1 MYKNNENKID
11 LIFVHDLKDITNI
24 NKLYHSNEIE
34 SLKLFKNLNH
44 LLYLILQKI
53 VMVNQLEKVK
63 HQDLINYNFQDYF
76 MSVDCVH
83 YGYCFNEFSSKI
95 NPQNLKDIKECKAFY
110 IQLNYSNNCKNE
122 FRKIF

>member
-44 LLYLILQKI
+44 LLHLILQKI
-53 VMVNQLEKVK
+53 VMVNQLESKT
-63 HQDLINYNFQDYF
+63 
-76 MSVDCVH
+76 SR
-83 YGYCFNEFSSKI
+83 FN
-95 NPQNLKDIKECKAFY
+95 
-110 IQLNYSNNCKNE
+110 
-122 FRKIF
+122 